1 MPYDQKQ
8 LDDLYLRAK
17 QVLGSEA
24 TQTLVSTKQRG
35 QAFSVALDKAIKAMG
50 SPDKVTD
57 EQILG
62 ALQIAHEVF
71 PVQLEV
77 MSRIYSQPTSETPKS
92 KPTEDA
98 DDNPWSE
105 EYRPLDEQDE
115 WNQEA
120 TEEAE
125 MAELRDQLEEARVR
139 IRDAFQMQERFL
151 TNVSHELKT
160 PIAVVLTEAQTLRSV
175 GMSAEVMEFVES
187 TEEEMQRLG
196 RLVESFLTLARVRD
210 GHHEPRGK
218 R

>member
-24 TQTLVSTKQRG
+24 TQTLVSSNVRLD
-35 QAFSVALDKAIKAMG
+35 AFSTAMLRATKAMG

-77 MSRIYSQPTSETPKS
+77 MSRIYSQPPSETPKS
-92 KPTEDA
+92 ESTEDA
-98 DDNPWSE
+98 DNNLWSE

-115 WNQEA
+115 WNERAQ
-120 TEEAE
+120 EEAE
-125 MAELRDQLEEARVR
+125 MAEMRAYKASLR
-139 IRDAFQMQERFL
+139 
-151 TNVSHELKT
+151 KT
-160 PIAVVLTEAQTLRSV
+160 TP
-175 GMSAEVMEFVES
+175 
-187 TEEEMQRLG
+187 
-196 RLVESFLTLARVRD
+196 
-210 GHHEPRGK
+210 
-218 R
+218 

>member
-77 MSRIYSQPTSETPKS
+77 MSRIYSQPPSETPKS
-92 KPTEDA
+92 ESTEDA
-98 DDNPWSE
+98 DNNLWSE

-115 WNQEA
+115 WNERAQ
-120 TEEAE
+120 EEAE
-125 MAELRDQLEEARVR
+125 MAEMRAYKASLR
-139 IRDAFQMQERFL
+139 
-151 TNVSHELKT
+151 KT
-160 PIAVVLTEAQTLRSV
+160 TP
-175 GMSAEVMEFVES
+175 
-187 TEEEMQRLG
+187 
-196 RLVESFLTLARVRD
+196 
-210 GHHEPRGK
+210 
-218 R
+218 